1 MTAAPARAAE
11 APLRLKHIALAGNPN
26 CGKTTL
32 FNALTGLR
40 QKVGNYPGVTV
51 EKKIGRFHGSHGEPM
66 ELLDLP
72 GTYSLQNRS
81 PDEAIA
87 CDVLLGRRAD
97 MPAPDAIVVVL
108 DATNLERNLYLAA
121 QIIELHL
128 PVVVAL
134 NMSDVAEA
142 KGIRIDV
149 EALQKEL
156 GAPVIPTVANKGIGL
171 IQLKQALSS
180 AELTG
185 SNRHAP
191 MPREIEDEV
200 EIVGD
205 HLAAAH
211 PERKESS
218 RAEALLC
225 LSLAEL
231 NGEAG
236 KHPPAIVERIRES
249 QSRLRA
255 AGLDP
260 ISDAVEARYEW
271 AQGIVARCVHRLD
284 AAHSLTWS
292 DRLDIV
298 LTHRVWGW
306 VAFIG
311 VLGLMFFSIFTVAQY
326 PMDWIEAGANAL
338 SDVVARVLP
347 AGDLRSLINDGV
359 IAGVGGVI
367 IFLPQIL
374 ILFFFIGLLEDTG
387 YMARA
392 AFIMDRLMSKV
403 GLHGKS
409 FIPLLSSFA
418 CAIPGI
424 MAARTIEN
432 RKDRLATI
440 LIAPLMS
447 CSARLPV
454 YALLIAVIFPT
465 DRISIGIKAAIM
477 LSMYLLGIGAAFGTA
492 WLFKRT
498 LLKGE
503 TPMLLLELPPYR
515 APSMKSVVLHMW
527 QRGSIFLR
535 RAGTVILALSIVL
548 WALATF
554 PKPQN
559 PDATRA
565 EALSQSVVGH
575 IGHAIEPV
583 IKPLGYDWKI
593 GIGLVASFAAREVFV
608 GTMAIIHNI
617 ADSDDD
623 TSTLRAAVRADRWPD
638 GRKVFTPLV
647 CVGLMVF
654 YVLALQCLSTVAIV
668 RRETNGWR
676 WPLFQLGYMTALA
689 YAGALVV
696 YQGGRLSG
704 ILTSYD
710 F

>member
-1 MTAAPARAAE
+1 MIAAPARAAE
-11 APLRLKHIALAGNPN
+11 PRLKHIALAGNPN

-87 CDVLLGRRAD
+87 CDVLLGRRSD

-121 QIIELHL
+121 QIIELQR
-128 PVVVAL
+128 PVIVAL
-134 NMSDVAEA
+134 NMSDLAEA
-142 KGIRIDV
+142 KGIRIDLD
-149 EALQKEL
+149 ALQEEL
-156 GAPVIPTVANKGIGL
+156 GVPVIPTVANKRAGL
-171 IQLKQALSS
+171 IQLKQALSR
-180 AELTG
+180 AEL
-185 SNRHAP
+185 SAPARHVP
-191 MPREIEDEV
+191 MPEAIESEV
-200 EIVGD
+200 EILGD

-211 PERKESS
+211 PERRRSS

-231 NGEAG
+231 NGEASR
-236 KHPPAIVERIRES
+236 HPRAVTDRIRQS
-249 QSRLRA
+249 QERVRTA
-255 AGLDP
+255 NLDP
-260 ISDAVEARYEW
+260 ISDVVEARYAW
-271 AQGIVARCVHRLD
+271 AQEIVARCVRRIN

-298 LTHRVWGW
+298 LTHRFWGW
-306 VAFIG
+306 IAFMS
-311 VLGLMFFSIFTVAQY
+311 VLGLMFFSIFTIAQY
-326 PMDWIEAGANAL
+326 PMDWIQAGASAL
-338 SDVVARVLP
+338 SDLVARVVP
-347 AGDLRSLINDGV
+347 PGDLQSLINDGV

-367 IFLPQIL
+367 VFLPQIL

-424 MAARTIEN
+424 MSTRTIEN
-432 RKDRLATI
+432 HKDRLATI

-454 YALLIAVIFPT
+454 YALLIASIFPT
-465 DRISIGIKAAIM
+465 GQVSTLAKAGIM
-477 LSMYLLGIGAAFGTA
+477 LCMYLLGIGAAFATA
-492 WLFKRT
+492 WLLKRT
-498 LLKGE
+498 VLKGE

-515 APSMKSVVLHMW
+515 TPSFRSVVLHMW
-527 QRGSIFLR
+527 QRGSIFLQ
-535 RAGTVILALSIVL
+535 RAGTVILALMIVL
-548 WALATF
+548 WAMLSYPKSPNPEAT
-554 PKPQN
+554 P
-559 PDATRA
+559 A
-565 EALSQSVVGH
+565 ESIAHSIGGRL
-575 IGHAIEPV
+575 GHAIEPV
-583 IKPLGYDWKI
+583 IRPLGYDWKI
-593 GIGLVASFAAREVFV
+593 GIGLIGSFAARETFV
-608 GTMAIIHNI
+608 GTMGLVYNI
-617 ADSDDD
+617 EDADE
-623 TSTLRAAVRADRWPD
+623 TSKPLQETMRAERHANGSP
-638 GRKVFTPLV
+638 VFTPLV
-647 CVGLMVF
+647 CIGLMVF
-654 YVLALQCLSTVAIV
+654 YVLALQCVSTVAIV

-689 YAGALVV
+689 YVAALVV
-696 YQGGRLSG
+696 YQGGRLLG
-704 ILTSYD
+704 